1 MTSTRR
7 LRHNDHGVPH
17 DLIEDILVKLSVKSL
32 VRFNVP
38 KDNKYEM
45 LNSCD
50 GILCFHGRFNIW
62 VHNPAT
68 KECRLLPSVFTL
80 DPNPNACW
88 KTMGEVPY
96 KIDVVFS
103 QSAYVN
109 GAIYW
114 FTDEFYHLNQDEVI
128 LMFDLHNDKFQAI
141 PHPSSCSNKP

>member
-68 KECRLLPSVFTL
+68 KECRLLPSEVRQVEEEDFPLWLLQTS
-80 DPNPNACW
+80 PAPAAAATE
-88 KTMGEVPY
+88 TMLNDNLR
-96 KIDVVFS
+96 KISGPRRRRSNGGRWVV
-103 QSAYVN
+103 YIV
-109 GAIYW
+109 
-114 FTDEFYHLNQDEVI
+114 
-128 LMFDLHNDKFQAI
+128 
-141 PHPSSCSNKP
+141 CS